1 VNIQYI
7 VDHDAD
13 WAVAWFDGERH
24 EGHIDDVL
32 NWVAEKVIPVWS
44 MVGLPRGGSG
54 RFPEGDY
61 DTVVATLRAQGR
73 TVYTEGS

>member
-7 VDHDAD
+7 ADHDSD
-13 WAVAWFDGERH
+13 WAVAWVDGDRC
-24 EGHIDDVL
+24 EGHIANVL
-32 NWVAEKVIPVWS
+32 EWIAEKVTPVWS
-44 MVGLPRGGSG
+44 MVGLPRSSR